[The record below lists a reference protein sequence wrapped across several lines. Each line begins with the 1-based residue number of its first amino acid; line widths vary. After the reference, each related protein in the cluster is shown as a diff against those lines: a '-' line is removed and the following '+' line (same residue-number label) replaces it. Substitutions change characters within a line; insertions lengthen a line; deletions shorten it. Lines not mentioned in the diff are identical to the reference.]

1 MRWLSLDCGSKRFWV
16 GFGSMTLSSMT
27 GFARTEGQAGGLRWT
42 WEATSVN
49 STGLDIRSRLPPGLE
64 TLEPEVRALAQAKFS
79 RGSVQI
85 NLEIERETGAETV
98 RVNEAALERILA
110 VAKAVRK
117 KHRLPAPTVEG
128 LLALRGVLEIGAEE
142 VDAKDAAARKSG
154 MLKSLA
160 KAFDSLSESRR
171 GEGRKLRPVLE
182 AQIERIEQLTRAARD
197 SPARSPDLVKARLK
211 ELVAR
216 LLETGNSFDPDRLH
230 QEAVLLATRSDIQE
244 EIDRLTAHA
253 EAARDLLSEAA
264 PVGRKLDFLAQEFNR
279 EANTLCSKAQDKTLT
294 EIGLNLKAV
303 IDQMR
308 EQVQNIE

>member
-1 MRWLSLDCGSKRFWV
+1 M
-16 GFGSMTLSSMT
+16 
-27 GFARTEGQAGGLRWT
+27 
-42 WEATSVN
+42 
-49 STGLDIRSRLPPGLE
+49 
-64 TLEPEVRALAQAKFS
+64 RALAQAKFS

-98 RVNEAALERILA
+98 RVNEAALERILT

-142 VDAKDAAARKSG
+142 VDAKDAAARKAG

-211 ELVAR
+211 EQVAR

-244 EIDRLTAHA
+244 EIDRLTGPCRGGARPSVGSRAGGPKARLPRPGVQSRGQYPVLEGAGQDAHRNRPEPQGRDRSDARAGA
-253 EAARDLLSEAA
+253 EH
-264 PVGRKLDFLAQEFNR
+264 
-279 EANTLCSKAQDKTLT
+279 
-294 EIGLNLKAV
+294 
-303 IDQMR
+303 
-308 EQVQNIE
+308 